1 MRAGWGAGW
10 GRGTG
15 EGNVGSGGNGG
26 GRALVIFFPLYLY
39 FADMAPYV
47 DIVNPTCPD
56 WGNVITQKNTV
67 KFKFVRIKTAS
78 GIMS

>member
-1 MRAGWGAGW
+1 MG
-10 GRGTG
+10 GRMGGRMG
-15 EGNVGSGGNGG
+15 EGNVCRRWERGRE
-26 GRALVIFFPLYLY
+26 RALVIFFPLYLY
-39 FADMAPYV
+39 FDDMASHVY
-47 DIVNPTCPD
+47 IVNPTCPE